1 MSKEEEEQEEE
12 KKEGGTHGS
21 YPDARTIPW
30 LCQAMGGSRK
40 QKWNLDFR
48 ASQDPGPSSLR
59 EVSESSKSNLDYYN
73 VFAFKRNWLKVQIL

>member
-40 QKWNLDFR
+40 QK
-48 ASQDPGPSSLR
+48 
-59 EVSESSKSNLDYYN
+59 
-73 VFAFKRNWLKVQIL
+73 